1 MVWMVPF
8 NVKFNHRRLEKICK
22 IILFLNFKINNTMSK
37 LNNFFSIRR
46 LSLVFVLIFTG
57 YICEAQNKSVLKVGE
72 TLIPSQKLTSPD
84 SKFEFLPGLQLWE
97 KSKLWEY
104 QMDQTSGTRGNLKLD
119 EKGSLVLYNT
129 EGKAIWSSASD
140 YPNVSELRL
149 QNDGN
154 LVIYDTNNEQIW
166 ALKDPKT
173 GNYGMGSNGFFI
185 KYQGTGPDPS
195 RYSNQTVN
203 LDDFDKKN

>member
-1 MVWMVPF
+1 MQ
-8 NVKFNHRRLEKICK
+8 K
-22 IILFLNFKINNTMSK
+22 FLNLWPVRNLI
-37 LNNFFSIRR
+37 
-46 LSLVFVLIFTG
+46 LVFALIFSAF
-57 YICEAQNKSVLKVGE
+57 ICEAQNKSILKVGE
-72 TLIPSQKLTSPD
+72 TLNPSQKLTSPD
-84 SKFEFLPGLQLWE
+84 GKFEFLPGLQLWE
-97 KSKLWEY
+97 RPSTGKNLWEY
-104 QMDQTSGTRGNLKLD
+104 QMDQTFGTRGNLKLD

>member
-1 MVWMVPF
+1 MMNKV
-8 NVKFNHRRLEKICK
+8 C
-22 IILFLNFKINNTMSK
+22 FL
-37 LNNFFSIRR
+37 FSIKT
-46 LSLVFVLIFTG
+46 LSLVFVLIFSA
-57 YICEAQNKSVLKVGE
+57 YNCDAQNKSIIKVGE
-72 TLIPSQKLTSPD
+72 TLNPSQKLTSPD
-84 SKFEFLPGLQLWE
+84 GKFEFLPGLQLWE

-104 QMDQTSGTRGNLKLD
+104 LMDQTFGTSGNLKLD

-195 RYSNQTVN
+195 RYSNKTVN